1 MFEHLVPLV
10 MLFWKVVEPLE
21 SRVWMEEVGH
31 EGVSLGFL
39 KSTYLCRTAK
49 IDGLKTPVCHWDF
62 GSSLWRRA
70 VRIFSVLHS
79 LAGATEGLI
88 HTWDRY
94 VALCGSS

>member
-49 IDGLKTPVCHWDF
+49 MGLRPLCATGTSALPCGGELSEF
-62 GSSLWRRA
+62 SL
-70 VRIFSVLHS
+70 FCTVL
-79 LAGATEGLI
+79 LGPLKG
-88 HTWDRY
+88 
-94 VALCGSS
+94 